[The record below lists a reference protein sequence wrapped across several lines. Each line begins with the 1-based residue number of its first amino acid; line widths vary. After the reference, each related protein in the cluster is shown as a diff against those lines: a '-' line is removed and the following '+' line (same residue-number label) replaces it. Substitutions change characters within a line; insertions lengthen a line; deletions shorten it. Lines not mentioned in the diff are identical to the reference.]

1 MWWAHGGTDPSERDK
16 IRHVYMDHPG
26 PCLLVGTGDAWGESV
41 DLQDTDLAIIAMLPW
56 TPDKVIQWEGRFSR
70 LGQKRAVLVS
80 YVIARTTADEDVAD
94 TLLDKLPHVGEIAE
108 DGAAEEI
115 ENALGGVDNSE
126 GAAERLLQRVAQL
139 TST

>member
-1 MWWAHGGTDPSERDK
+1 M
-16 IRHVYMDHPG
+16 
-26 PCLLVGTGDAWGESV
+26 
-41 DLQDTDLAIIAMLPW
+41 DLQDTDLALIAMLPW